1 MKTVKMMAAVLSLL
15 TAICACDDF
24 GSPAGHAAGELRWV
38 LDRTAFTKASEALPD
53 TNDFILTVRDAAG
66 KTLFE
71 GPYGESPEVLE
82 VAEGY
87 YTVGVVSLSFTA
99 PAFDRPQYGDE
110 QVVKVP
116 SGGSVT
122 VKLKCTLLNAGIR
135 LKTGNDFLQAFPDG
149 ILYVKQGDVKL
160 KYLYRETRIA
170 YMKPGEVSVLLLQGN
185 EYETLFTRTLEAREI
200 LTVSIS
206 APQQNGSGKSS
217 IQIQTDTTKVWNMEN
232 YTLGDDNG
240 QGEQNDAISVGDAA
254 DHIGEEGI
262 WVTGYIVG
270 GDLTSSG
277 KSVKTSGITKNTHLA
292 LAERSTVTTKASC
305 VAVELPQGKVRD
317 ALNLVDHPD
326 LIGRRVSVKGN
337 LVEKYYGTI
346 GLKGTGDFEI
356 K

>member
-1 MKTVKMMAAVLSLL
+1 MAAVLSLL
-15 TAICACDDF
+15 TAVCACDDF
-24 GSPAGHAAGELRWV
+24 GSPAGQATGQLRWI
-38 LDRTAFTKASEALPD
+38 LDSAPFTKSQEVLPD
-53 TNDFILTVRDAAG
+53 TCDFILTIRDASG
-66 KTLFE
+66 KTLYE

-87 YTVGVVSLSFTA
+87 YTVSVVSLSFTA

-135 LKTGNDFLQAFPDG
+135 LKTGSDFLQAFPNG

-170 YMKPGEVSVLLLQGN
+170 YMKPGEVSVLLLNDDQ
-185 EYETLFTRTLEAREI
+185 YETLFTRTLEAREI

-206 APQQNGSGKSS
+206 APAADGSGKSS
-217 IQIQTDTTKVWNMEN
+217 IQIQTDTTKVWNRED
-232 YTLGDDNG
+232 YTIGDDSG
-240 QGEQNDAISVGDAA
+240 QQQKEVISVGDAPS
-254 DHIGEEGI
+254 HIGEENI

-277 KSVKTSGITKNTHLA
+277 KTVKTSGIAKNTHLA
-292 LAERSTVTTKASC
+292 LAERASVTTKASC
-305 VAVELPQGKVRD
+305 VAVELPQGKVRE

-326 LIGRRVSVKGN
+326 LIGRRVDIKGN
-337 LVEKYYGTI
+337 LVDKYYGTV
-346 GLKGTGDFEI
+346 GLKGCTDFEI